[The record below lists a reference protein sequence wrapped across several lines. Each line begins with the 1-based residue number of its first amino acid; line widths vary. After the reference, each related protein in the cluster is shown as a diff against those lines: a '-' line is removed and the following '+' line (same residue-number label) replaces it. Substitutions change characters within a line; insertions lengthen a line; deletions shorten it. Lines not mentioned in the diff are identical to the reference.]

1 MSEQLTDAQIEESLF
16 QKLTGGK
23 ADAADEIPDVPE
35 DTDEPAVIDRTEP
48 AASEA
53 EKDVARDAGELA
65 DEAAPAAEAVDE
77 EPAAEDVIDFEH
89 EGKAYK
95 VPKPLVDGALR
106 QQDYTTKMQELANER
121 KYVAAERARM
131 QVESQVSQTLA
142 PSLAQLQNID
152 QHIASLKGQS
162 PDPGEDPVG
171 YLRFNKQVSDLRDA
185 RQELSAQIEQTRTEL
200 MRQKQSADAE
210 LLRAGFAVLQRD
222 IPKWGPEVQAD
233 VAKRMQ
239 SIGYTPE
246 ELASFTDPR
255 VIKLAYESIQYQR
268 MKDSLATTAA
278 KKVAAAPAPVI
289 KPTAS
294 ATSSTKPV
302 QDRAKALKKQA
313 MRSGNTQDAEAALLA
328 VIQAQRA
335 KRR

>member
-1 MSEQLTDAQIEESLF
+1 MSEQMTNAQIEEQIF

-23 ADAADEIPDVPE
+23 ADAADDMPDVPE
-35 DTDEPAVIDRTEP
+35 DTAEPADIDRTEP
-48 AASEA
+48 PASAA

-65 DEAAPAAEAVDE
+65 DEAAPAAEPVDE
-77 EPAAEDVIDFEH
+77 EPVAEDVIDFEH
-89 EGKAYK
+89 EGKSYK

-106 QQDYTTKMQELANER
+106 QQDYTTKMQELADAR
-121 KYVAAERARM
+121 KYVAAERAKM
-131 QVESQVSQTLA
+131 QVEAQVSQTLA

-185 RQELSAQIEQTRTEL
+185 RQELSVQIEQTRTEL
-200 MRQKQSADAE
+200 LRQKQSADAE
-210 LLRAGFAVLQRD
+210 LLKAGFAVLQRE

-239 SIGYTPE
+239 AVGYTAE
-246 ELASFTDPR
+246 ELGSFTDPR
-255 VIKLAYESIQYQR
+255 VIQLAYESIQYRR
-268 MKDSLATTAA
+268 MKDGLAATAA
-278 KKVAAAPAPVI
+278 KKVADAPTPVV

-294 ATSSTKPV
+294 VSSTTKPV
-302 QDRAKALKKQA
+302 QDRAQALKKAA
-313 MRSGNTQDAEAALLA
+313 MRSGKTADAEAALLA

>member
-1 MSEQLTDAQIEESLF
+1 MSDADVEAQLAS
-16 QKLTGGK
+16 KLAGQP
-23 ADAADEIPDVPE
+23 ADIKEDIPDVVDD
-35 DTDEPAVIDRTEP
+35 DTPATLDRAELP
-48 AASEA
+48 DSEA
-53 EKDVARDAGELA
+53 EKDLARDAGEPV
-65 DEAAPAAEAVDE
+65 EEAPAEPVAEQ
-77 EPAAEDVIDFEH
+77 AAEESDDTIDFEH
-89 EGKAYK
+89 EGRSYK

-121 KYVAAERARM
+121 KYVAAERLRM
-131 QVESQVSQTLA
+131 QVESQVSQSLA

-152 QHIASLKGQS
+152 QHIASLKGQA

-185 RQELSAQIEQTRTEL
+185 RQELSTQIEQTRTEL
-200 MRQKQSADAE
+200 LRQKQSADAE

-239 SIGYTPE
+239 SVGFTPE
-246 ELASFTDPR
+246 ELGSFTDPR

-268 MKDSLATTAA
+268 MKDGLATTAA
-278 KKVAAAPAPVI
+278 KKVAEAPKPVV
-289 KPTAS
+289 KPTS
-294 ATSSTKPV
+294 SVPNSTKPM
-302 QDRAKALKKQA
+302 QDRVQALKKQA
-313 MRSGNTQDAEAALLA
+313 MRTGKTQDAEAALLA